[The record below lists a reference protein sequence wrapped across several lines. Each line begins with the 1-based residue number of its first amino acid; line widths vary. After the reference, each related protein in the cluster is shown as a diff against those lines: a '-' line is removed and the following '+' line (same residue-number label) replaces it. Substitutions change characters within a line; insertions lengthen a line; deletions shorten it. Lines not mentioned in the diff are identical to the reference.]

1 MAGVHF
7 RHPPKTT
14 LAMTP
19 TDTLASTAAASP
31 HGVANP
37 SISRSAALPNRA
49 YTSHDEWLK
58 ERDTVIA
65 QTWTGL
71 GFSSDIAEPGNVFPI
86 TFMGLPLVMVRDQQG
101 RARVF
106 HNVCR
111 HRGMELVAEAGEAG
125 LVIRCP
131 YHKWGYDLSG
141 QLKTTPNIGGMGVH
155 EVAGFDC
162 ADHALTSVRCDE
174 SMGVVFINLSG
185 DAHALSKHLE
195 PLLSRWRELAG
206 PTFDQQLIADTGE
219 HGSMELVLNGNYKL
233 AVENYCESYHLPFVH
248 PDLNTYS
255 PLDAHYNLTVDPLA
269 SGQGTRVYDLTRGV
283 SEPLPQFSE
292 WDNERLKTAEYLSLY
307 PNVLLGIQADHF
319 FVILLMSEAVNQ
331 TRERLQFL
339 YADSAATS
347 ESYRARRESLH
358 AAWSDVFAEDISV
371 VEGMQRGRA
380 SPAFDGGLFTP
391 LMDVPT
397 HHFHQWFL
405 SRLEKNTTRAV
416 S

>member
-1 MAGVHF
+1 
-7 RHPPKTT
+7 
-14 LAMTP
+14 
-19 TDTLASTAAASP
+19 
-31 HGVANP
+31 
-37 SISRSAALPNRA
+37 
-49 YTSHDEWLK
+49 
-58 ERDTVIA
+58 
-65 QTWTGL
+65 
-71 GFSSDIAEPGNVFPI
+71 
-86 TFMGLPLVMVRDQQG
+86 MGLPLVMVRDQHG

-111 HRGMELVAEAGEAG
+111 HRGMQLVAEAGDAG

-162 ADHALTSVRCDE
+162 ADHTLTGVRCDE

-185 DAHALSKHLE
+185 TAPTLSEHLE
-195 PLLSRWRELAG
+195 PLLSRWRDLAG
-206 PTFDQQLIADTGE
+206 SKFDQQLFADTTE
-219 HGSMELVLNGNYKL
+219 HGSMELVLNSNYKL

-269 SGQGTRVYDLTRGV
+269 SGQGTRVYDLTRGD

-292 WDNERLKTAEYLSLY
+292 WDSERLKTAEYLSLY

-319 FVILLMSEAVNQ
+319 FVILLMSEAVDQ
-331 TRERLQFL
+331 TRERLQFY
-339 YADSAATS
+339 YANTAATDGA
-347 ESYRARRESLH
+347 YRARRESLH
-358 AAWSDVFAEDISV
+358 AAWGSVFAEDISV

-397 HHFHQWFL
+397 HHFHQWLL
-405 SRLEKNTTRAV
+405 SRLEQNTTRAV